1 MKNKKGFTLVE
12 LLAVIAII
20 AILTL
25 MVVPAVIKL
34 YNDNVIKAMHVQESE
49 VKEAANLFIEDY
61 CEDPLD
67 HSKVCPSSYET
78 TNSIDE
84 KYVCLSDLQGK
95 DSYIKEVKY
104 KSDSCKGIIIYQKD
118 DDTDLY
124 TNANVYLYCGDDGN
138 GEYNYVTD
146 EDINPA
152 KYSRCNI
159 KANNDMYY
167 FQIMEEKLSEIHS
180 ILQRENELNVQIGN
194 ETNTSEEIANIKKE
208 MLELNDNINKIYDY
222 EYLNYKILHKDN
234 ELTGKYVVRIVSTS
248 GLNLDNLTYSDYK
261 NDEKIIQEA
270 ISNISYFRSY
280 LVAEQNALEYRLEF
294 NKCSD
299 NNCKLDVVKKMVARI
314 YEISYGA
321 TYSTIYNDND
331 LISINLEVQK
341 LFDNLDIF
349 SKNIND
355 NSISKNSIFPNG
367 KDTLTKDNS
376 KKVYLDASKYIKN
389 NSNKKLN
396 LSSTWNDQIS
406 MYETVRE
413 NIDNVVNIVRRQSE
427 LINTCSKSSLSSSNK
442 LVIDGELSS
451 LYDEIENI
459 KDSATFNTIRVLSD
473 SNYYNDYLL
482 YDLSDSNL
490 KKISCSASS
499 SSTKTISDYQRKLN
513 LNIVSINANIDKANK
528 LIEFIE
534 CSGNSCLVEN
544 VKSVLDI
551 MMTLA
556 GNAISADDST
566 REEFNIQYLT
576 YFKVLNHIS
585 EISENSNYSANG
597 LGIADTNILTSDS
610 ASSAKTLISN
620 KLSNIK

>member
-1 MKNKKGFTLVE
+1 MRGRNGFTLTE

-25 MVVPAVIKL
+25 MVVPAAIKT
-34 YNDNVIKAMHVQESE
+34 YNENVIKAMHVQESE

-222 EYLNYKILHKDN
+222 KYLNYKILHKDN

-280 LVAEQNALEYRLEF
+280 LGAEQNALEYRLEF

-299 NNCKLDVVKKMVARI
+299 NNCKLDVVKEMVARI

-321 TYSTIYNDND
+321 TYSTTYNDND

-367 KDTLTKDNS
+367 VDTLTKENS
-376 KKVYLDASKYIKN
+376 KKVYEDASKYIKN
-389 NSNKKLN
+389 NLN
-396 LSSTWNDQIS
+396 NNLNYTDTWKNQIS
-406 MYETVRE
+406 MY
-413 NIDNVVNIVRRQSE
+413 NVINESLDSISSIVDRQDE
-427 LINTCSKSSLSSSNK
+427 LINSCITSSLTNGDK
-442 LVIDGELSS
+442 NEIDKELAS
-451 LYDEIENI
+451 LYNEIENI
-459 KDSATFNTIRVLSD
+459 KKSTLYNTIEVFNDSD
-473 SNYYNDYLL
+473 YYKDYLI
-482 YDLSDSNL
+482 YDLSDLDL
-490 KKISCSASS
+490 KKISCSNGSTSS
-499 SSTKTISDYQRKLN
+499 KTVSNYQRKMN
-513 LNIVSINANIDKANK
+513 LNIISVNANINKANK
-528 LIEFIE
+528 IIEFVE
-534 CSGNSCLVEN
+534 CSKNNCALTS
-544 VKSVLDI
+544 VKDILDI
-551 MMTLA
+551 MMSLA
-556 GNAISADDST
+556 NDAINASDNV
-566 REEFNIQYLT
+566 REEYNIQYNV
-576 YFKVLNHIS
+576 YFKTLNHIA
-585 EISENSNYSANG
+585 EISKNSNYSVEELG
-597 LGIADTNILTSDS
+597 LVNTNILTSS
-610 ASSAKTLISN
+610 AASSVKTLISN

>member
-1 MKNKKGFTLVE
+1 M
-12 LLAVIAII
+12 
-20 AILTL
+20 
-25 MVVPAVIKL
+25 
-34 YNDNVIKAMHVQESE
+34 Q
-49 VKEAANLFIEDY
+49 
-61 CEDPLD
+61 
-67 HSKVCPSSYET
+67 
-78 TNSIDE
+78 
-84 KYVCLSDLQGK
+84 
-95 DSYIKEVKY
+95 
-104 KSDSCKGIIIYQKD
+104 GIIIYQKD

-280 LVAEQNALEYRLEF
+280 LGAEQNALEYRLEF

-299 NNCKLDVVKKMVARI
+299 NNCKLDVVKEMVARI

-321 TYSTIYNDND
+321 TYSTTYNDND

-389 NSNKKLN
+389 NLN
-396 LSSTWNDQIS
+396 NNLNYTDTWKNQIS
-406 MYETVRE
+406 MY
-413 NIDNVVNIVRRQSE
+413 NVINGSLDSISSIVDRQAE
-427 LINTCSKSSLSSSNK
+427 LINSCITSSLTNGDK
-442 LVIDGELSS
+442 NEIDKELAS
-451 LYDEIENI
+451 LYNEIENI
-459 KDSATFNTIRVLSD
+459 KKSTLYNTIEVFNDSD
-473 SNYYNDYLL
+473 YYKDYLI
-482 YDLSDSNL
+482 YDLSDLDL
-490 KKISCSASS
+490 KKISCSNGSTSS
-499 SSTKTISDYQRKLN
+499 KTISNYKRKMN
-513 LNIVSINANIDKANK
+513 LNIISVNANINKANK
-528 LIEFIE
+528 IIEFVE
-534 CSGNSCLVEN
+534 CSKNNCALTS
-544 VKSVLDI
+544 VKDILNI
-551 MMTLA
+551 MMSLA
-556 GNAISADDST
+556 NDAINASDNV
-566 REEFNIQYLT
+566 REEYNIQYNV
-576 YFKVLNHIS
+576 YFKTLNHIA
-585 EISENSNYSANG
+585 EISKNSNYSVEELG
-597 LGIADTNILTSDS
+597 LVNTNILTSS
-610 ASSAKTLISN
+610 AASSVKTLISN